1 MKLGLAL
8 VAGVLCVGIA
18 VAEAAQVER
27 PPGANKTARIAL
39 VREFVREME
48 VLYRLQETAKKEFA
62 EDSSTAGRLATS
74 IRVGTRTLFE
84 MQESVSRLDMIGLD
98 ARWGEFRDLLKS
110 FNEQRMAAVQEMNQ
124 MSKAM
129 LSGPATGVNYGA
141 MTARAPEL
149 TAEVEQIDKSM
160 FKMSQPL
167 FFALVD
173 DGRVEADGN
182 LHHLILN
189 KKDRADIIRTIDTA
203 FGQSLD
209 DKNATSI
216 VNAAWAIKYGLTR
229 PIYKAADEP

>member
-1 MKLGLAL
+1 MQAKGST
-8 VAGVLCVGIA
+8 
-18 VAEAAQVER
+18 
-27 PPGANKTARIAL
+27 GATEKTARIAL
-39 VREFVREME
+39 VREFVREIE
-48 VLYRLQETAKKEFA
+48 VLFRLQETAKKEFA
-62 EDSSTAGRLATS
+62 EDSSATGKITTG

-98 ARWGEFRDLLKS
+98 TQWGEFRDLLKS
-110 FNEQRMAAVQEMNQ
+110 FHNQRMAAVQEMNQ

-129 LSGPATGVNYGA
+129 LSGPAPGVNYGA

-149 TAEVEQIDKSM
+149 TAQVEQIDKSM
-160 FKMSQPL
+160 FQMSQAL

-182 LHHLILN
+182 LHRLILN
-189 KKDRADIIRTIDTA
+189 KKDRAGMVNTIDTA
-203 FGQSLD
+203 FGRSLD

-229 PIYKAADEP
+229 PNYKAADEP